1 MLVIGHRGAMG
12 HAPENTLEAIQIAL
26 DMGADWIEIDVYAV
40 ENDMVVI
47 HDDDLDRTTNGKGA
61 VMDQT
66 LAHLR
71 SLDAGNGQQIPLL
84 SEVIGLIDAKVGLN
98 IELKGPGTAAPVI
111 NYLDNHLPAT
121 WKSEQILLSSFDHNE
136 LLEAKKLNPR
146 YKRAP
151 LFWRG
156 EIDYDFVLNQLQAV
170 GINPS
175 LHMVTK
181 KMVETA
187 HSHGLTVLVYT
198 VNEKLDIE
206 RMRHM
211 GVDGIFTNYP
221 DRALPNK
228 NIHEKINYVE
238 FPAVDLPATKQFFTA
253 AFGWSF
259 RDFGPGYCDFSGEG
273 LDGGFFQSDQKARA
287 DDGSALIVFYSDD
300 LESTQAKVLE
310 AGGEILREIFDFPGG
325 RRFHFTEPSGNE
337 FAVWGE
343 PKGAE

>member
-1 MLVIGHRGAMG
+1 MIIIGHRGAMG

-26 DMGADWIEIDVYAV
+26 DMGVDWIEIDVYAV

-47 HDDDLDRTTNGKGA
+47 HDDDLDRTTNGTGA
-61 VMDQT
+61 VMDHT

-84 SEVIGLIDAKVGLN
+84 SEVVNLIDGRVGLN

-111 NYLDNHLPAT
+111 HYLDNHLPAP
-121 WKSEQILLSSFDHNE
+121 WRAEQILLSSFDHAE
-136 LLEAKKLNPR
+136 LMEAKKINPK
-146 YKRAP
+146 YKRAA
-151 LFWRG
+151 LFWTG
-156 EIDYDFVLNQLQAV
+156 EIDYDFVLNDLEAV

-175 LHMVTK
+175 LRMVTK
-181 KMVETA
+181 KMVDTA
-187 HSHGLTVLVYT
+187 HSHGLSVLVYT
-198 VNEKLDIE
+198 VNEKLDME

-221 DRALPNK
+221 DRALDTNR
-228 NIHEKINYVE
+228 HEKINYVE
-238 FPAVDLPATKQFFTA
+238 LPAVNLPATKAFFTA

-259 RDFGPGYCDFSGEG
+259 RDFGPAYCDFSGEG

-287 DDGSALIVFYSDD
+287 DEGSALVVFYSDD
-300 LESTQAKVLE
+300 LEGTQAKVVA
-310 AGGEILREIFDFPGG
+310 AGGKIFREIFDFPGG

-337 FAVWGE
+337 FAVWGQ
-343 PKGAE
+343 PLSSD